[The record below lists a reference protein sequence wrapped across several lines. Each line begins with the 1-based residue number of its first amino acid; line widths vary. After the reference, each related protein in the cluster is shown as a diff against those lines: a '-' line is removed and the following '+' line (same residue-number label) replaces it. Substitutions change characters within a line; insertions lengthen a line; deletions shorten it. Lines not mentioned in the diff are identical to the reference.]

1 MGNWKVSLC
10 TAAIGLSVGWQG
22 LHGAPGANRAASAAP
37 SQEVSPA
44 APDMKS
50 VTTALSKVNG
60 LVALTAGSSQYAFT
74 PEEIQSIANLG
85 QGLPLGERWELMRQ
99 ELERTHPGKI
109 ATSLKWTFNAAGNVV
124 CNLALVYASP
134 NEYVAFFGTPIGST
148 GFSGY
153 YTQADVWDCMVAGQ
167 MYTFDP
173 GQFEKSVYNAGDTA
187 YLKAGS
193 RRVFRYVDSCWMI
206 DYARGNISSMF
217 PYGIINP
224 AAYNTLDTLSAS
236 EQVANYAEL
245 VIKSMFGH

>member
-1 MGNWKVSLC
+1 
-10 TAAIGLSVGWQG
+10 
-22 LHGAPGANRAASAAP
+22 
-37 SQEVSPA
+37 
-44 APDMKS
+44 MKS
-50 VTTALSKVNG
+50 VSNLYNKVNG
-60 LVALTAGSSQYAFT
+60 LVALGAGGSHYAFT
-74 PEEIQSIANLG
+74 PEEIQSIANMG
-85 QGLPLGERWELMRQ
+85 AGLPLGERWELMRQ
-99 ELERTHPGKI
+99 ELEKRHPGKI
-109 ATSLKWTFNAAGNVV
+109 ASSLKWTFNAAGNVV
-124 CNLALVYASP
+124 CNIALVYASP

-153 YTQADVWDCMVAGQ
+153 YTQADVWDCMVSGQ

-236 EQVANYAEL
+236 EQISNYAEL
-245 VIKSMFGH
+245 VLKSMFGH

>member
-1 MGNWKVSLC
+1 
-10 TAAIGLSVGWQG
+10 
-22 LHGAPGANRAASAAP
+22 
-37 SQEVSPA
+37 
-44 APDMKS
+44 
-50 VTTALSKVNG
+50 
-60 LVALTAGSSQYAFT
+60 
-74 PEEIQSIANLG
+74 
-85 QGLPLGERWELMRQ
+85 
-99 ELERTHPGKI
+99 
-109 ATSLKWTFNAAGNVV
+109 LKWTFNAAGNVV

-245 VIKSMFGH
+245 VIKSIFGH